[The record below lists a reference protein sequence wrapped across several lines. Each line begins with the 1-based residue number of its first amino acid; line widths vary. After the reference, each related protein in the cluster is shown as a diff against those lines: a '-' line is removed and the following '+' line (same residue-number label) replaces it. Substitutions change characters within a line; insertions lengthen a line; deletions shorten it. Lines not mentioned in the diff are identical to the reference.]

1 MTSPY
6 DDPEGKTY
14 ALVSHESAVEAIWS
28 LAARG
33 WKGVLWDEDIWL
45 VPAAASCVTTQ
56 GDFKQ
61 LASEIDLLS
70 FGIYKRPVDL
80 LVPNKSCYSRG
91 KSARFH
97 VWRDFFPPKS
107 FVRVHDRVFVSTPYF
122 ATVQLAV
129 AKPASRL
136 SKERAQQSAELS
148 DRLCKEA
155 GLNGSSPTAKDLL
168 AWENIERFVRA
179 TQVLCDFMGTYRY
192 VPVCE
197 ENETVEW
204 DVVFKTKPIVSR
216 TKLVDYLRQMP
227 ASKGIMRTRKVADA
241 AFEGLASP
249 METMLALVLS
259 LPTNMGGFGLP
270 RPQVNYEIKVGEEDK
285 SISSQNVM
293 YADLCWPDQRLVVE
307 YYGWDEHFGA
317 GKHKVASDANRSNTL
332 SALGWTVLHV
342 TYEQIRTT
350 EGISLL
356 ARQIARCVGEALE
369 VPTELEQIWR
379 VRLVSMLLPPLLPKE
394 LPTVEI

>member
-1 MTSPY
+1 MTSPS

-14 ALVSHESAVEAIWS
+14 ALISHESAVEAIWS

-56 GDFKQ
+56 GDLKR
-61 LASEIDLLS
+61 LVSEIDLLS

-91 KSARFH
+91 KSAQFH
-97 VWRDFFPPKS
+97 VWKDFFPPKS

-122 ATVQLAV
+122 ATVQLSV

-136 SKERAQQSAELS
+136 SKERAQQSAELN

-155 GLNGSSPTAKDLL
+155 GLNGPSPTAKELL
-168 AWENIERFVRA
+168 AWENIARFVRA

-192 VPVCE
+192 VPVRE
-197 ENETVEW
+197 EGKPVEW
-204 DVVFKTKPIVSR
+204 DVVYKTKPIVSR
-216 TKLVDYLRQMP
+216 AKLEAYLRQMP
-227 ASKGIMRTRKVADA
+227 ASKGIMRARKVADA

-259 LPTNMGGFGLP
+259 LPTSMGGFGLSHL
-270 RPQVNYEIKVGEEDK
+270 QVNYKIKINVEDR
-285 SISSQNVM
+285 SISSQDVM

-317 GKHKVASDANRSNTL
+317 GKRKVASDANRSNTL

-350 EGISLL
+350 EGILLL
-356 ARQIARCVGEALE
+356 ARQIARCVGEVLDE
-369 VPTELEQIWR
+369 PTDLEQIWR
-379 VRLVSMLLPPLLPKE
+379 VRLVSMLLPHLSPE
-394 LPTVEI
+394 S